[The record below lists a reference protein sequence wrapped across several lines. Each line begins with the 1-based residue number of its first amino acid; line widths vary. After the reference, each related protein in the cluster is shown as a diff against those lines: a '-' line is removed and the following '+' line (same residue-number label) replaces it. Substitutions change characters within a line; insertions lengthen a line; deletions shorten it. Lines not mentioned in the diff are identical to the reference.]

1 MSPSSNKNSPLGNQ
15 VISRHLVIQS
25 SQSNVS
31 KEQPITLPR
40 ALTPVGSPVTV
51 TSQCIGGN
59 VEPARTVIN
68 VTPTQSP
75 ITIRVSD
82 ELAKSDNVV
91 QDLFDDV
98 VAGDSSGGTEF
109 DQQRTESTAPPVIV
123 VDEDMDK
130 DQTTVNID
138 EDSLAHTHHNL
149 SHDELHLRSPK
160 RKG

>member
-1 MSPSSNKNSPLGNQ
+1 MPPSSNKNSPLGNQ

-40 ALTPVGSPVTV
+40 ALTPVG
-51 TSQCIGGN
+51 GN
-59 VEPARTVIN
+59 VEPARTLIN

-98 VAGDSSGGTEF
+98 VAGDSSEGTEF

-130 DQTTVNID
+130 DQTTVNSD
-138 EDSLAHTHHNL
+138 EDSLTHTHHNL